1 MKHDCTEKKYKM
13 NNKNITV
20 ILLYGENA
28 KVLGLAE
35 SDMLCFLS
43 CFVFKKV

>member
-13 NNKNITV
+13 NNINITV

-35 SDMLCFLS
+35 SDHVMFSKLFCI
-43 CFVFKKV
+43 